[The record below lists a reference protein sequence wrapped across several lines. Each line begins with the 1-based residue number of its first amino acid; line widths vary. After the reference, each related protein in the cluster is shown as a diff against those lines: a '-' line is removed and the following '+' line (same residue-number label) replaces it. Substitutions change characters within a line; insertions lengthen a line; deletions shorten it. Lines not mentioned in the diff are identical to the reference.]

1 MTRRTTIVLT
11 DDLDASTDGV
21 TTHHLALDSTTW
33 EIDLSA
39 ANLARL
45 RAALSPFTAAGRR
58 QPATRTRRAARTS
71 TGTTGRKTAPIRRW
85 WLDNR
90 HRDGIPPFAS
100 RGQIPDVVHQA
111 YRAAH

>member
-1 MTRRTTIVLT
+1 MACRTIIVLT

-45 RAALSPFTAAGRR
+45 RAVLSPFTRSGRR
-58 QPATRTRRAARTS
+58 QPAARTRRAARPS
-71 TGTTGRKTAPIRRW
+71 AGATGRTTAPVQRW

-90 HRDGIPPFAS
+90 QRDGIPPFAS